1 MAVDG
6 VSVGTFA
13 SDAFG
18 HVCVQV
24 SSVLADGSHL
34 LTGRELAPNAANVV
48 TPFSFSVDTVAPAVP
63 SVPVVASYSDS
74 GVKGDSTTMFRN
86 VSVTGLSD
94 PGVPVRLFDSG
105 VPGIGGAAADATGH
119 WTARTT
125 SLADGVHLVSAAAV
139 DQAGDMSACSAALA
153 LRVDG
158 TVPSVSLTAP
168 AAGATV
174 AGTVAL
180 DASAADA
187 GSGVAKVDFQVD
199 GVTKSTDSSSP
210 YGYDWGS
217 GSVANGAHTLTAL
230 ATDVAGNTAS
240 VQVAVTVQNGAGATV
255 PGAPSLNSA
264 VAGNGTVA
272 LAWSAPW
279 SDGGSAITGYRIYR
293 TTVSGGETLLT
304 TLGNVTSYTDST
316 ATNGTTYFY
325 KVSAVNSVGEGSR
338 SNERSATPAA
348 PATVPGCA
356 DADLA
361 RPAGNGSVALA
372 WSAPASDGGSRDH
385 GLQGLPRHARAA
397 ARRC

>member
-1 MAVDG
+1 MCMAVDG

-139 DQAGDMSACSAALA
+139 DQAGNMSARSAALA

-217 GSVANGAHTLTAL
+217 GSVANGSHT
-230 ATDVAGNTAS
+230 VARARDRRGREHG
-240 VQVAVTVQNGAGATV
+240 QRPGRCDRPERCWRNGAGR
-255 PGAPSLNSA
+255 A
-264 VAGNGTVA
+264 VA
-272 LAWSAPW
+272 
-279 SDGGSAITGYRIYR
+279 
-293 TTVSGGETLLT
+293 
-304 TLGNVTSYTDST
+304 
-316 ATNGTTYFY
+316 
-325 KVSAVNSVGEGSR
+325 
-338 SNERSATPAA
+338 
-348 PATVPGCA
+348 
-356 DADLA
+356 
-361 RPAGNGSVALA
+361 
-372 WSAPASDGGSRDH
+372 
-385 GLQGLPRHARAA
+385 
-397 ARRC
+397 